1 MKIVNRHSSII
12 MDIFPLYLTLK
23 VSTVATFFS
32 IVIGLGLS
40 WLMARRGFWGKGV
53 LDALIMQP
61 LVIPPTVLGYYL
73 LVLLGRS
80 SPIGRF
86 LEDTVGVKLVFTWK
100 GAVVAAFVASL
111 PLFVK
116 PARAAIEGVDKNL
129 ENAARL
135 LGKTEWEVL
144 KTVTLPLAW
153 RGIVAGAVMAFAR
166 ATGEFGATLM
176 VAGNIP
182 GITQTLPIAIY
193 DAVQTGDMGK
203 ANTLVAIITLFS
215 FSVLYFVNRFTKGR
229 F

>member
-1 MKIVNRHSSII
+1 
-12 MDIFPLYLTLK
+12 MDLFPLYLTLK
-23 VSTVATFFS
+23 VSTVATCFS

-40 WLMARRGFWGKGV
+40 WLMARKGFWGKGV

-86 LEDTVGVKLVFTWK
+86 LEDTVGVKLIFTWK
-100 GAVVAAFVASL
+100 GAVVTAFIASL

-116 PARAAIEGVDKNL
+116 PARAAIEGVDRNL

-153 RGIVAGAVMAFAR
+153 RGVVAGMVMSFAR

-182 GITQTLPIAIY
+182 GVTQTLPIAIY

>member
-1 MKIVNRHSSII
+1 

-23 VSTVATFFS
+23 VSVAATFFS
-32 IVIGLGLS
+32 VIIGLGLA

-80 SPIGRF
+80 SPFGRF
-86 LEDTVGVKLVFTWK
+86 LEDTLGVTLVFTWK
-100 GAVVAAFVASL
+100 GAVIAAFVASL
-111 PLFVK
+111 PLFVR
-116 PARAAIEGVDKNL
+116 PARAAIEGVDRNL

-135 LGKTEWEVL
+135 LGKTEWEIL
-144 KTVTLPLAW
+144 KTITIPLAW
-153 RGIVAGAVMAFAR
+153 RGIAAGSVMAFAR

-182 GITQTLPIAIY
+182 GLTQTLPIAIY
-193 DAVQTGDMGK
+193 DAVQMGNTK
-203 ANTLVAIITLFS
+203 MANILVGIITLFS
-215 FSVLYFVNRFTKGR
+215 FSVIYFVNRFTKGR
-229 F
+229 Y

>member
-1 MKIVNRHSSII
+1 

-23 VSTVATFFS
+23 VSVAATFFS
-32 IVIGLGLS
+32 VIIGLGLA

-80 SPIGRF
+80 SPFSRF
-86 LEDTVGVKLVFTWK
+86 LEDTLGITLVFTWK
-100 GAVVAAFVASL
+100 GAVIAAFVASL
-111 PLFVK
+111 PLFVR
-116 PARAAIEGVDKNL
+116 PARAAIEGVDRNL

-135 LGKTEWEVL
+135 LGKTEWEIL
-144 KTVTLPLAW
+144 KTITIPLAW
-153 RGIVAGAVMAFAR
+153 RGIAAGSVMAFAR

-182 GITQTLPIAIY
+182 GLTQTLPIAIY
-193 DAVQTGDMGK
+193 DAVQMGNTK
-203 ANTLVAIITLFS
+203 MANILVGIITLFS

-229 F
+229 Y